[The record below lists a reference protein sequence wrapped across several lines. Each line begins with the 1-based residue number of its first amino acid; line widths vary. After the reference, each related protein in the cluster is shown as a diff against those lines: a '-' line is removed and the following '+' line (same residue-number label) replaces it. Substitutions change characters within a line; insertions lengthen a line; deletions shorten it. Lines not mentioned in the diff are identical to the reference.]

1 MTTRQNSSI
10 AIVFILGLLA
20 MLMPLSIDMYLPAL
34 PVISEQFGVPAGS
47 AQMTLSTYILGFA
60 VGQLLYGP
68 MADSIGRKPVILG
81 GTLVFAA
88 AAVACALAQTIDQLI
103 VMRFFHGLA
112 AAAASVVIN
121 ALMRDIYPKEEFS
134 RMMSFVML
142 VTTIAP
148 LLAPIVGGWV
158 LVWLSWHYIFWILAV
173 AAILASVMIFTLI
186 KETLP
191 VERRQPFRLR
201 TTLGNFASL
210 FRHKRVLSYMLASGF
225 SFAGMFSFLSAGP
238 FVYIE
243 INHVSPQHFGYYF
256 ALNIV
261 FLFVMTIINSRFVRR
276 VGALNMFRTGLWIQ
290 FVMAGWMV
298 FSALFGVGFWALI
311 KETLPVERRQ
321 PFRLR
326 TTLGNFASLFRH
338 KRVLS
343 YMLASGFSF
352 AGMFSFLSAGPFV
365 YIEINHVS
373 PQHFGYYF
381 ALNIV
386 FLFVMTIIN
395 SRFVRRVG
403 ALNMFRTGLW
413 IQFVMAGWMVFSA
426 LFGVGFWALVVGVAA
441 FVGCVSMVSSNA
453 MAVILDEFPHMAG
466 TASSL
471 AGTFRFG
478 IGAIVGALLS
488 LATFNSAW
496 PMIWSIAFCATCSI
510 LFYLYASRAKK
521 R

>member
-1 MTTRQNSSI
+1 MTTRPHSSFK
-10 AIVFILGLLA
+10 IVFILGLLA

-34 PVISEQFGVPAGS
+34 PVISAQFGVPAGS

-60 VGQLLYGP
+60 LGQLFYGP
-68 MADSIGRKPVILG
+68 MADSLGRKPVILG

-88 AAVACALAQTIDQLI
+88 AAVACALAQTIDHLI
-103 VMRFFHGLA
+103 IMRFFHGLA

-148 LLAPIVGGWV
+148 LVAPMAGGAV
-158 LVWLSWHYIFWILAV
+158 LVWFSWHVIFWILAL
-173 AAILASVMIFTLI
+173 AALLASAMIFFFI
-186 KETLP
+186 DETLP
-191 VERRQPFRLR
+191 LERRQKFHIR
-201 TTLGNFASL
+201 TTIGNFASL

-243 INHVSPQHFGYYF
+243 LNHVSPQHFGYYF

-261 FLFVMTIINSRFVRR
+261 FLFIMTIINSRFVRR
-276 VGALNMFRTGLWIQ
+276 VGALNMFRAGLWIQ
-290 FVMAGWMV
+290 FVMAIWLV
-298 FSALFGVGFWALI
+298 VSA
-311 KETLPVERRQ
+311 
-321 PFRLR
+321 
-326 TTLGNFASLFRH
+326 
-338 KRVLS
+338 
-343 YMLASGFSF
+343 
-352 AGMFSFLSAGPFV
+352 FL
-365 YIEINHVS
+365 
-373 PQHFGYYF
+373 
-381 ALNIV
+381 
-386 FLFVMTIIN
+386 
-395 SRFVRRVG
+395 
-403 ALNMFRTGLW
+403 
-413 IQFVMAGWMVFSA
+413 
-426 LFGVGFWALVVGVAA
+426 GVGFWALVVGVAA

-488 LATFNSAW
+488 MATSTTAW
-496 PMIWSIAFCATCSI
+496 PMLWAMAFCATSSI
-510 LFYLYASRAKK
+510 LFYLYASRPRKAAH
-521 R
+521 

>member
-1 MTTRQNSSI
+1 MTTRQHSSF

-34 PVISEQFGVPAGS
+34 PVISAQFGVPAGS

-60 VGQLLYGP
+60 LGQLIYGP
-68 MADSIGRKPVILG
+68 MADSLGRKPVILG

-88 AAVACALAQTIDQLI
+88 AAGAAVACALAQTIDQLI

-148 LLAPIVGGWV
+148 LMAPIVGGWV
-158 LVWLSWHYIFWILAV
+158 LVWLSWHYIFWILAI
-173 AAILASVMIFTLI
+173 AAILASVMIFALI

-191 VERRQPFRLR
+191 VERRQPFHIR
-201 TTLGNFASL
+201 TTIGNFAAL

-243 INHVSPQHFGYYF
+243 INHVPPQDFGYYF

-276 VGALNMFRTGLWIQ
+276 VGALNMFRAGLWIQ
-290 FVMAGWMV
+290 FAMAVWMV
-298 FSALFGVGFWALI
+298 FSALMGI
-311 KETLPVERRQ
+311 
-321 PFRLR
+321 
-326 TTLGNFASLFRH
+326 
-338 KRVLS
+338 
-343 YMLASGFSF
+343 
-352 AGMFSFLSAGPFV
+352 
-365 YIEINHVS
+365 
-373 PQHFGYYF
+373 
-381 ALNIV
+381 
-386 FLFVMTIIN
+386 
-395 SRFVRRVG
+395 
-403 ALNMFRTGLW
+403 
-413 IQFVMAGWMVFSA
+413 
-426 LFGVGFWALVVGVAA
+426 GFWALVVGVAA

-488 LATFNSAW
+488 LATFTSAW
-496 PMIWSIAFCATCSI
+496 PMIWSIALCAACSI
-510 LFYLYASRAKK
+510 LFYLYASRPKK
-521 R
+521 RC

>member
-1 MTTRQNSSI
+1 MTTRPHSSFK
-10 AIVFILGLLA
+10 IVFILGLLA

-34 PVISEQFGVPAGS
+34 PVISAQFGVPAGS

-60 VGQLLYGP
+60 LGQLFYGP
-68 MADSIGRKPVILG
+68 MADSLGRKPVILG

-88 AAVACALAQTIDQLI
+88 AAVACALAQTIDHLI
-103 VMRFFHGLA
+103 IMRFFHGLA

-148 LLAPIVGGWV
+148 LVAPMAGGAV
-158 LVWLSWHYIFWILAV
+158 LVWFSWHAIFWILAL
-173 AAILASVMIFTLI
+173 AALLASAMIFFFI
-186 KETLP
+186 DETLP
-191 VERRQPFRLR
+191 VERRQKFHIR
-201 TTLGNFASL
+201 TTIGNFASL

-243 INHVSPQHFGYYF
+243 LNHVSPQHFGYYF

-261 FLFVMTIINSRFVRR
+261 FLFIMTIINSRFVRR
-276 VGALNMFRTGLWIQ
+276 VGALNMFRAGLWIQ
-290 FVMAGWMV
+290 FVMAIWLV
-298 FSALFGVGFWALI
+298 VSA
-311 KETLPVERRQ
+311 
-321 PFRLR
+321 
-326 TTLGNFASLFRH
+326 
-338 KRVLS
+338 
-343 YMLASGFSF
+343 
-352 AGMFSFLSAGPFV
+352 FL
-365 YIEINHVS
+365 
-373 PQHFGYYF
+373 
-381 ALNIV
+381 
-386 FLFVMTIIN
+386 
-395 SRFVRRVG
+395 
-403 ALNMFRTGLW
+403 
-413 IQFVMAGWMVFSA
+413 
-426 LFGVGFWALVVGVAA
+426 GVGFWALVVGVAA

-488 LATFNSAW
+488 MATFTTAW
-496 PMIWSIAFCATCSI
+496 PMLWAMAFCATSSI
-510 LFYLYASRAKK
+510 LFYLYASRPRKAAH
-521 R
+521 

>member
-1 MTTRQNSSI
+1 MTTRPHSSFK
-10 AIVFILGLLA
+10 IVFILGLLA

-34 PVISEQFGVPAGS
+34 PVISAQFGVPAGS

-60 VGQLLYGP
+60 LGQLFYGP
-68 MADSIGRKPVILG
+68 MADSLVRKPVILG

-88 AAVACALAQTIDQLI
+88 AAVACALAQTIDHLI
-103 VMRFFHGLA
+103 IMRFFHGLA

-148 LLAPIVGGWV
+148 LVAPMAGGAV
-158 LVWLSWHYIFWILAV
+158 LVWFSWHVIFWILAL
-173 AAILASVMIFTLI
+173 AALLASAMIFFFI
-186 KETLP
+186 DETLP
-191 VERRQPFRLR
+191 VERRQKFHIR
-201 TTLGNFASL
+201 TTIGNFASL

-243 INHVSPQHFGYYF
+243 LNHVSPQHFGYYF

-261 FLFVMTIINSRFVRR
+261 FLFIMTIINSRFVRR
-276 VGALNMFRTGLWIQ
+276 VGALNMFRAGLWIQ
-290 FVMAGWMV
+290 FVMAIWLV
-298 FSALFGVGFWALI
+298 VSA
-311 KETLPVERRQ
+311 
-321 PFRLR
+321 
-326 TTLGNFASLFRH
+326 
-338 KRVLS
+338 
-343 YMLASGFSF
+343 
-352 AGMFSFLSAGPFV
+352 FL
-365 YIEINHVS
+365 
-373 PQHFGYYF
+373 
-381 ALNIV
+381 
-386 FLFVMTIIN
+386 
-395 SRFVRRVG
+395 
-403 ALNMFRTGLW
+403 
-413 IQFVMAGWMVFSA
+413 
-426 LFGVGFWALVVGVAA
+426 GVGFWALVVGVAA

-488 LATFNSAW
+488 MATFTTAW
-496 PMIWSIAFCATCSI
+496 PMLWAMAFCATSSI
-510 LFYLYASRAKK
+510 LFYLYASRPRKAAH
-521 R
+521 

>member
-1 MTTRQNSSI
+1 MTTRQHSSF

-34 PVISEQFGVPAGS
+34 PVISAQFGVPAGS
-47 AQMTLSTYILGFA
+47 TQMTLSTYILGFA
-60 VGQLLYGP
+60 LGQLIYGP
-68 MADSIGRKPVILG
+68 MADSFGRKPVVLG

-88 AAVACALAQTIDQLI
+88 AAVACALANTIDQLI

-148 LLAPIVGGWV
+148 LMAPIVGGWV

-173 AAILASVMIFTLI
+173 AAILASAMIFFLI

-191 VERRQPFRLR
+191 PERRQPFHIR
-201 TTLGNFASL
+201 TTIGNFAAL

-243 INHVSPQHFGYYF
+243 INHVAPENFGYYF
-256 ALNIV
+256 ALNI
-261 FLFVMTIINSRFVRR
+261 L
-276 VGALNMFRTGLWIQ
+276 
-290 FVMAGWMV
+290 
-298 FSALFGVGFWALI
+298 
-311 KETLPVERRQ
+311 
-321 PFRLR
+321 
-326 TTLGNFASLFRH
+326 
-338 KRVLS
+338 
-343 YMLASGFSF
+343 
-352 AGMFSFLSAGPFV
+352 
-365 YIEINHVS
+365 
-373 PQHFGYYF
+373 
-381 ALNIV
+381 
-386 FLFVMTIIN
+386 
-395 SRFVRRVG
+395 
-403 ALNMFRTGLW
+403 
-413 IQFVMAGWMVFSA
+413 
-426 LFGVGFWALVVGVAA
+426 
-441 FVGCVSMVSSNA
+441 SMVSSNA

-496 PMIWSIAFCATCSI
+496 PMIWSIAFCATSSI
-510 LFYLYASRAKK
+510 LFCLYASRPKK

>member
-1 MTTRQNSSI
+1 MTTRPHSSFK
-10 AIVFILGLLA
+10 IVFILGLLA

-34 PVISEQFGVPAGS
+34 PVISAQFGVPAGS

-60 VGQLLYGP
+60 LGQLFYGP
-68 MADSIGRKPVILG
+68 MADSLGRKPVILG
-81 GTLVFAA
+81 GTLIFAA
-88 AAVACALAQTIDQLI
+88 AAVACALAQTIDHLI

-148 LLAPIVGGWV
+148 LVAPMAGGAV
-158 LVWLSWHYIFWILAV
+158 LVWFSWHLIFWILAL
-173 AAILASVMIFTLI
+173 AALLASAMIFFFI
-186 KETLP
+186 DETLP
-191 VERRQPFRLR
+191 VERRQKFHIR
-201 TTLGNFASL
+201 TTIGNFASL

-243 INHVSPQHFGYYF
+243 LNHVSPQHFGYYF

-261 FLFVMTIINSRFVRR
+261 FLFIMTIINSRFVRR
-276 VGALNMFRTGLWIQ
+276 VGALNMFRAGLWIQ
-290 FVMAGWMV
+290 FVMAIWLV
-298 FSALFGVGFWALI
+298 VSA
-311 KETLPVERRQ
+311 
-321 PFRLR
+321 
-326 TTLGNFASLFRH
+326 
-338 KRVLS
+338 
-343 YMLASGFSF
+343 
-352 AGMFSFLSAGPFV
+352 FL
-365 YIEINHVS
+365 
-373 PQHFGYYF
+373 
-381 ALNIV
+381 
-386 FLFVMTIIN
+386 
-395 SRFVRRVG
+395 
-403 ALNMFRTGLW
+403 
-413 IQFVMAGWMVFSA
+413 
-426 LFGVGFWALVVGVAA
+426 GVGFWALVVGVAA

-488 LATFNSAW
+488 MATFTTAW
-496 PMIWSIAFCATCSI
+496 PMLWAMAFCATSSI
-510 LFYLYASRAKK
+510 LFYLYASRPRKAAH
-521 R
+521 